1 MGRIQL
7 QRSLCFWL
15 SICLLATGVIVYPY
29 ESEAVSVAP
38 SPILIPPILPPVTTD
53 PPVTMPDLTLPAPEL
68 NPVITFPDAALS
80 QWVKEQ
86 LDMYVRRGTWETIR
100 KSDIIRYCE
109 RSRILGFERVVPI
122 ISTEAP
128 VLIRSLE
135 GIQAFASCNYKEIIL
150 SNQKLTDLTPL
161 RALTT
166 LVHIG
171 APNNEIESISAL
183 GSLTGLKTLSV
194 PNNRI
199 RSLAGLEGLINL
211 QTVTIRDN
219 EISDLEV
226 IRHWTRLE
234 HLVAGDNSISS
245 LEPLSHL
252 PMLRTLKLYKLN
264 LRNEAELTHLR
275 RLTTLK
281 ELDIAMNGIADIT
294 PISGLTNLR
303 ILSLMNN
310 NIKDLSPL
318 AAMSNLERLYVSNN
332 RMKELDSL
340 KPLTG
345 LRYVAVSHNWISS
358 LKPLQEHHL
367 LEAYFSHNRIDL
379 NSTDNIPAIV
389 LWRTTGAVVELNDQD
404 LNKVYPYE
412 EGSAVPEGAA
422 PGTTGSGTTG
432 PGTAV
437 PGTTVPGA
445 PVPGTTGSG
454 TTTPGTT
461 VPGAGSQAPTRG
473 GHSFTDIAGHW
484 AEADIQWAYENG
496 MVSGVGEGIFLPA
509 GTTTEEQYLKMLLIA
524 MRGLTEDPA
533 STPWSQKYYDFALD
547 YSYPVNPAQRNE
559 KITRTTVAELIAAT
573 QGERLTGD
581 LAIQYLLDHRLS
593 SGKTSATIEGYDG
606 KSYLTRAEA
615 VRFIRNVITN
625 AENQT
630 PQRLR

>member
-1 MGRIQL
+1 VKQPFGLQWINRTINDDVREGIQRMGRIQL

-15 SICLLATGVIVYPY
+15 SICLLASSVVVYPRGA
-29 ESEAVSVAP
+29 EAASGAP
-38 SPILIPPILPPVTTD
+38 IPILIPPSLAPVTTD
-53 PPVTMPDLTLPAPEL
+53 PSVVSPDLTLPAPEL
-68 NPVITFPDAALS
+68 DPVITFPDAALS
-80 QWVKEQ
+80 QWVKGQ

-109 RSRILGFERVVPI
+109 RSRILGFERFVPI
-122 ISTEAP
+122 SSTEAP
-128 VLIRSLE
+128 VPIRSVE

-166 LVHIG
+166 LTHIG
-171 APNNEIESISAL
+171 APNNEIENISAL

-234 HLVAGDNSISS
+234 NLVASDNPISS

-252 PMLRTLKLYKLN
+252 PMLRTLKLDMLN

-275 RLTTLK
+275 LLTTLTN
-281 ELDIAMNGIADIT
+281 LDIAMNGIADIT
-294 PISGLTNLR
+294 PLSGLTNLR
-303 ILSLMNN
+303 LLYLMNN

-318 AAMSNLERLYVSNN
+318 AALSNLERLYVSHN

-404 LNKVYPYE
+404 LSKVYPYE

-422 PGTTGSGTTG
+422 PGTTGSGTMG

-437 PGTTVPGA
+437 PGTTA
-445 PVPGTTGSG
+445 PG

-461 VPGAGSQAPTRG
+461 VPGAGGQTPTRG

-484 AEADIQWAYENG
+484 AEEDIQWAYENG

-559 KITRTTVAELIAAT
+559 K
-573 QGERLTGD
+573 
-581 LAIQYLLDHRLS
+581 LLEPL
-593 SGKTSATIEGYDG
+593 
-606 KSYLTRAEA
+606 LL
-615 VRFIRNVITN
+615 N
-625 AENQT
+625 
-630 PQRLR
+630 